1 MDGNIKSASAC
12 TWATRR
18 KGTIEIVRQTI
29 LRDGNFLSFKNT
41 FLCLPIL
48 LLAGCSPLDKHSQET
63 TKPAQEGKSQSSEAL
78 SDFITEAPKLSKN
91 QVIDKYVSAKFKT
104 DKVLSA
110 SAYLEAAKKAN
121 DDADHQAAAV
131 LVKEALVLSPKS
143 AAAWYESGRAK
154 VYSSTSND
162 QDALSDLK
170 KAVSLNYNDSDVYEL
185 LAQTYDGRSDPN
197 AAIAAL
203 TEGIKKYPTQKRLYI
218 CRAALLTSQG
228 RYAESKADYDTA
240 IKLDPQD
247 FKAYALRGQA
257 LESLSKYQEALLDY
271 DRVIASKEPNEA
283 ISKREVAIKLKV
295 AVLTKLKRH
304 KECIATL
311 TEVINESPA
320 DDELLKLRGDQYAAL
335 KEYTKAIED
344 YNQSINAN
352 PHFAQSAH
360 KARSEAYAA
369 IGKDDLA
376 NADRLKSQAL
386 QNAPA
391 EKVLYERPGS
401 AKGQ

>member
-1 MDGNIKSASAC
+1 M
-12 TWATRR
+12 
-18 KGTIEIVRQTI
+18 
-29 LRDGNFLSFKNT
+29 
-41 FLCLPIL
+41 L
-48 LLAGCSPLDKHSQET
+48 LLAGCSHLDNHSQET

-78 SDFITEAPKLSKN
+78 SDFIMAAPKLSKR
-91 QVIDKYVSAKFKT
+91 QVVDKYVSAKFKT

-121 DDADHQAAAV
+121 DDSDHQAAAV
-131 LVKEALVLSPKS
+131 LVKEALNLSPTS

-154 VYSSTSND
+154 VYNSASND
-162 QDALSDLK
+162 QEALNDLK
-170 KAVSLNYNDSDVYEL
+170 KAISLDYTDSSVYEL
-185 LAQTYDGRSDPN
+185 LAQVYDGRSDPK

-203 TEGIKKYPTQKRLYI
+203 SEGIKKHPTQKRLYI
-218 CRAALLTSQG
+218 CRAALLASQG
-228 RYAESKADYDTA
+228 RYLESKSDYDAA

-247 FKAYALRGQA
+247 FKAYAMRGQV

-271 DRVIASKEPNEA
+271 DKVIASKEPNEA

-295 AVLTKLKRH
+295 AVLSKLKRH
-304 KECIATL
+304 KECIASL
-311 TEVINESPA
+311 SQAINESPA

-335 KEYTKAIED
+335 KDYTKAIED

-352 PHFAQSAH
+352 PHFAQAAL

-376 NADRLKSQAL
+376 KVDSLKSQAL

-401 AKGQ
+401 QQGQ